1 MQLFD
6 RGSRDTPN
14 VVTNRIVTVPNALSL
29 ARLLILPYLYGLI
42 VGERYLLGLLV
53 GFVFGASDWFD
64 GYVARRFDQVTRLGQ
79 LLDPISDRL
88 FIITLMVALVVADVV
103 PLALAV
109 AIVARDVLLL
119 LGGALLVGRGAA
131 SPPVTYLG
139 KAATFGLMWS
149 FPWLLVGA
157 HLEQSATGGGRP
169 WAWVTLVGLVM
180 AWVATALYWWVGIG
194 YARTVLAGRS
204 STVPDEMA
212 DGATDPADRPDPGTH
227 RDRS

>member
-6 RGSRDTPN
+6 RGRHDTPN
-14 VVTNRIVTVPNALSL
+14 VVTNRIVNVPNALSL

-42 VGERYLLGLLV
+42 VDERYLLGLVV

-79 LLDPISDRL
+79 LLDPVSDRL
-88 FIITLMVALVVADVV
+88 FVITLMVALVVADVV
-103 PLALAV
+103 PLSLALV
-109 AIVARDVLLL
+109 IVARDVLLL

-157 HLEQSATGGGRP
+157 HLAKAGDGAGDQP
-169 WAWVTLVGLVM
+169 WAWVTIVGLVI

-194 YARTVLAGRS
+194 YARTVL
-204 STVPDEMA
+204 
-212 DGATDPADRPDPGTH
+212 GARATPTASP
-227 RDRS
+227 

>member
-1 MQLFD
+1 VQLFD

-14 VVTNRIVTVPNALSL
+14 VVTDRIVTVPNALSL

-42 VGERYLLGLLV
+42 VDERFLLGLVV

-88 FIITLMVALVVADVV
+88 FIITLIVALVVADVV

-119 LGGALLVGRGAA
+119 LGGAIVVGRGAT
-131 SPPVTYLG
+131 SPPVTRLG
-139 KAATFGLMWS
+139 KAATFGMMWS

-157 HLEQSATGGGRP
+157 HLAQSGDGSGEP
-169 WAWVTLVGLVM
+169 WAWVTVVGLVL
-180 AWVATALYWWVGIG
+180 AWIAMALYWWVGIG
-194 YARTVLAGRS
+194 YARTVLAARAL
-204 STVPDEMA
+204 PDE
-212 DGATDPADRPDPGTH
+212 DPASEPPPPPVE
-227 RDRS
+227 